1 MALKSTA
8 SFLTLNIL
16 FFALLSS
23 DPVSAQATCPRNG
36 FQLGACAGVLN
47 NFLGSVQLGTPPT
60 EPCCSIFFGLANFE
74 AAVCLCNSV
83 KTSFLGVNFDTLLPS
98 LNFVLNSCAKEV
110 PSGFEW
116 GKC

>member
-1 MALKSTA
+1 MALKTTA
-8 SFLTLNIL
+8 FLLTLNIL

-36 FQLGACAGVLN
+36 FQFGACAGVLN
-47 NFLGSVQLGTPPT
+47 NFLGNVQLGTPPS

-83 KTSFLGVNFDTLLPS
+83 KASFLNVDFQTLLPS
-98 LNFVLNSCAKEV
+98 MNFVLNNCGKPV

-116 GKC
+116 GNC